1 MKNTLNT
8 ISALRPVASIFDE
21 YIWGDR
27 PAETV
32 PEKPKA
38 YLDFNTPPLALVI
51 AMQKGGKDTHQ
62 IFDTLIGVGTAPRP
76 ILLEETV
83 SKQHQAEAAKIY
95 NYFAFKHTMRR
106 LKGEHISEFMLAVD
120 DLCENRRRIDFD
132 HVKVLVTLPRFYK
145 ENIET
150 ELLMSNHV
158 SVDKENAV
166 DLLRSINE
174 TVVFVK
180 CIERRASR
188 GNYNFYYWKRSNNQ
202 LLRVRIE
209 ANHIGNVA
217 WNYLA
222 SCGKIKIKAKH
233 NYFARIQGYEFF
245 VNEIDST
252 AKVEPA

>member
-8 ISALRPVASIFDE
+8 TLASLLSVSVFDD
-21 YIWGDR
+21 YIWGET

-32 PEKPKA
+32 PEKPKV

-51 AMQKGGKDTHQ
+51 AMQKGGKDNSQ
-62 IFDTLIGVGTAPRP
+62 IFDTLVGVGKAPRP
-76 ILLEETV
+76 ILLEETI
-83 SKQHQAEAAKIY
+83 SKEHQAEADKIY
-95 NYFAFKHTMRR
+95 NYFAKKHTMRR

-120 DLCENRRRIDFD
+120 DLCENRKRIDLE
-132 HVKVLVTLPRFYK
+132 HLKVLVALPRFYK

-150 ELLMSNHV
+150 ELLISNHV

-188 GNYNFYYWKRSNNQ
+188 SNYNFYYWKRSNNQ

-252 AKVEPA
+252 AKVEPV